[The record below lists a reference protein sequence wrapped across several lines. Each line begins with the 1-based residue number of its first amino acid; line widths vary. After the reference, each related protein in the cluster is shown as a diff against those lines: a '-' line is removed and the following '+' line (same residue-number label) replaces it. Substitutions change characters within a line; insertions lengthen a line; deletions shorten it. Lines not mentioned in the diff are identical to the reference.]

1 MRVEGKLEM
10 PPHLTLSTPP
20 TPTPSPVSSLAAAAL
35 ARHRRMVYPFDLV
48 SIGSMGFGP
57 MLIT

>member
-1 MRVEGKLEM
+1 M

-48 SIGSMGFGP
+48 SIGPKPIDP
-57 MLIT
+57 MLITWT